1 MTPGPRDPE
10 PFQSASGDFSPL
22 PPPGTCSPRPVTER
36 DACGLPTR
44 GLDDASTDATGTR
57 ALIPSQASQLPETRG
72 TTFEAVLA
80 RDLSG
85 FGGKHWR
92 LDAVVEPMRRTGRIR
107 DGVLAAWGIGRDGQR
122 VWRPL
127 ALGNTESACSEKAAM
142 VAGRPA

>member
-1 MTPGPRDPE
+1 VAPGLRAPE
-10 PFQSASGDFSPL
+10 ALSV
-22 PPPGTCSPRPVTER
+22 PPPGTCSPRSVTGR

-44 GLDDASTDATGTR
+44 DLDDAFTDATGTR
-57 ALIPSQASQLPETRG
+57 VLIPSHASQLPETWG
-72 TTFEAVLA
+72 MVFEGVPA

-85 FGGKHWR
+85 FGVKHWR

-107 DGVLAAWGIGRDGQR
+107 DGALAAWGIGRDGQR
-122 VWRPL
+122 VCRAL